1 MGLEPA
7 FGYGPGSPPPGNAMP
22 PEDDQRRLPSVEEIN
37 AYLEQ
42 SAARTKKRLPLALG
56 SAGAPKA
63 PARERKLRVAAKPIS
78 AAVPELPSDPAAD
91 SAASAGEPPSKPSGS

>member
-1 MGLEPA
+1 
-7 FGYGPGSPPPGNAMP
+7 MP
-22 PEDDQRRLPSVEEIN
+22 PEDDKRPLPSVEEIN

-63 PARERKLRVAAKPIS
+63 PARDRKLRVAAKP
-78 AAVPELPSDPAAD
+78 AAPAVAEPPAELPPDTA
-91 SAASAGEPPSKPSGS
+91 EPSTKPSRS